1 MVAAQETAHAKCRQ
15 DSCQESALSLSDF
28 CWMHLESVTDYH
40 RKLQDFLNA
49 LGDEQ
54 ARLNLRKAELYS
66 LDFSNRNI
74 SGSCFNQAHL
84 KSCLF
89 IGANLFNADMIGS
102 KLESCD
108 FIGGALVGAN
118 FTKAILRA
126 CSFSYTD
133 LRKSCLV
140 EAYLDNVDFIGAHLY
155 GATLWNA
162 EFNDVKHLKRKN
174 FQDPDKPPKKAHAA
188 ISEDSPLVA
197 CDSYRMLKHYLNHKG
212 FYEDAS
218 WAAYRELT
226 MERKYF
232 YETKD
237 LRYLP
242 SLLMDL
248 LSGYTAKPNRVI
260 VSSLAIIFF
269 FAMAY
274 FFLNAAQSTFASA
287 SGTLSLMDALY
298 FSLITFTTVGFG
310 DLVPKAAPIYRG
322 LVCLEAFSGPFMIGL
337 YIFTLTRRYATN

>member
-1 MVAAQETAHAKCRQ
+1 MIAAQETMDAKCRQ
-15 DSCQESALSLSDF
+15 FSCQESALSLSDR
-28 CWMHLESVTDYH
+28 CWTHLESRADYSK
-40 RKLQDFLNA
+40 KLQEFLNA
-49 LGDEQ
+49 LDEKP
-54 ARLNLRKAELYS
+54 AHLNLRKTVIQG

-74 SGSCFNQAHL
+74 NGSCFNQAHL
-84 KSCLF
+84 KFCHF
-89 IGANLFNADMIGS
+89 IGSSLSDADMIGS

-108 FIGGALVGAN
+108 FIGGALVGSN
-118 FTKAILRA
+118 FTKAILRD

-133 LRKSCLV
+133 LRRSCLV
-140 EAYLDNVDFIGAHLY
+140 EAYLDNVDFIGAHLC
-155 GATLWNA
+155 GVTIWNA
-162 EFNDVKHLKRKN
+162 EFKDVKHLKLKN
-174 FQDPDKPPKKAHAA
+174 FKDPEKPIKKGRASL
-188 ISEDSPLVA
+188 SEDNALVA

-232 YETKD
+232 FETRD
-237 LRYLP
+237 LRYFP

-248 LSGYTAKPNRVI
+248 SSGYTAKPNRVI
-260 VSSLAIIFF
+260 LSSIVIIFF
-269 FAMAY
+269 FALAY
-274 FFLNAAQSTFASA
+274 FLLNAAQSTFAA
-287 SGTLSLMDALY
+287 TSGNLSLMDALY

-310 DLVPKAAPIYRG
+310 DLVPKAAPIYRA